1 MRRNGRNVRGGAPAG
16 TTRPGAC
23 YIQRMFG
30 LGMGEVVIILVLAL
44 ILLGP
49 QKLPDAAKQ
58 LGKGLREFRKAT
70 DDLKQQFE
78 TELYAADPTKPAKPT
93 LVEPP
98 RPPAEGEAPPAVP
111 PGGVPA
117 QPQGEVPA
125 ATAQNVPG
133 LELAL
138 AESKPAAPPAAPPV
152 EAAAQAAEAAPKAS

>member
-1 MRRNGRNVRGGAPAG
+1 
-16 TTRPGAC
+16 
-23 YIQRMFG
+23 MFG
-30 LGMGEVVIILVLAL
+30 LGMGEIAIILVLAL

-70 DDLKQQFE
+70 DDLKSQFE
-78 TELYAADPTKPAKPT
+78 SELYAEPAKPQKPT

-98 RPPAEGEAPPAVP
+98 RAPAEGEAPPAVP

-117 QPQGEVPA
+117 APQGEVPA

-138 AESKPAAPPAAPPV
+138 AEPKPATPQPAPAPAAAAPV
-152 EAAAQAAEAAPKAS
+152 EAASKAS

>member
-1 MRRNGRNVRGGAPAG
+1 
-16 TTRPGAC
+16 
-23 YIQRMFG
+23 MFG

-70 DDLKQQFE
+70 DDLKHQFE
-78 TELYAADPTKPAKPT
+78 TELYAEPKPQKPT
-93 LVEPP
+93 LVEPQK
-98 RPPAEGEAPPAVP
+98 PPAEGEPPPAVP

-117 QPQGEVPA
+117 QAHGEVPP

-138 AESKPAAPPAAPPV
+138 AEPKAIAAPVVVAEPAAEP
-152 EAAAQAAEAAPKAS
+152 APKVS

>member
-1 MRRNGRNVRGGAPAG
+1 
-16 TTRPGAC
+16 
-23 YIQRMFG
+23 MFG
-30 LGMGEVVIILVLAL
+30 LGMGEIVIILVLAL

-70 DDLKQQFE
+70 EDLKSQFE
-78 TELYAADPTKPAKPT
+78 TELYSEEKPAQRPT

-98 RPPAEGEAPPAVP
+98 RPAADAAAAVP

-117 QPQGEVPA
+117 AGEVPP

-133 LELAL
+133 LEVAL
-138 AESKPAAPPAAPPV
+138 IEKPATASV
-152 EAAAQAAEAAPKAS
+152 AAEAVPKAS

>member
-1 MRRNGRNVRGGAPAG
+1 
-16 TTRPGAC
+16 
-23 YIQRMFG
+23 MFG

-70 DDLKQQFE
+70 DDLKAQFE
-78 TELYAADPTKPAKPT
+78 TELYSEPTKPQKPT
-93 LVEPP
+93 LVEPAK
-98 RPPAEGEAPPAVP
+98 PPADGESPPAVP
-111 PGGVPA
+111 PGGVPTP
-117 QPQGEVPA
+117 PQGEVPA

-138 AESKPAAPPAAPPV
+138 AEPKPV
-152 EAAAQAAEAAPKAS
+152 EVASAAEAAPKAP